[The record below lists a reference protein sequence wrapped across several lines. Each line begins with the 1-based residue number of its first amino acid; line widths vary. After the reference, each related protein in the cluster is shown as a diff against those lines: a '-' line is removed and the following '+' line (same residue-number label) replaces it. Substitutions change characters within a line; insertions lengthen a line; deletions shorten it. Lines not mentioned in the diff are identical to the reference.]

1 MKIEYIRSDR
11 RTLALEVTKDLRVLV
26 RLPRRYP
33 QERAEQFVREHR
45 DWILAHLQQQ
55 AERAE
60 KYEKS
65 REEIEA
71 LRAKAKTYIPG
82 RVAYFSRL
90 TGLTPTGLR
99 ITSARTR
106 FGSCSLKNSLN
117 FSLFLMEYSAGAV
130 DYVVL
135 HELCHIKHKNHS
147 RDFYALVARYMPD
160 YKKYVKELR
169 R

>member
-1 MKIEYIRSDR
+1 MEKQVNHGQQLIKENNEK
-11 RTLALEVTKDLRVLV
+11 LLFKL
-26 RLPRRYP
+26 
-33 QERAEQFVREHR
+33 VREHTT
-45 DWILAHLQQQ
+45 LS
-55 AERAE
+55 RADL
-60 KYEKS
+60 K
-65 REEIEA
+65 
-71 LRAKAKTYIPG
+71 
-82 RVAYFSRL
+82 RL
-90 TGLTPTGLR
+90 TGLSPTGVR

-106 FGSCSLKNSLN
+106 FGSCTLKNALN

-135 HELCHIKHKNHS
+135 HELCHIRHKNHS

>member
-1 MKIEYIRSDR
+1 MNIEYIRSDR

-33 QERAEQFVREHR
+33 QERAERFVREHR

-55 AERAE
+55 AARAE

-71 LRAKAKTYIPG
+71 LRAKAKAYIPG

-106 FGSCSLKNSLN
+106 FGSCTLKNSLN

-169 R
+169 K